1 MPAEFVLDASVAVK
15 CFITE
20 PGSDQARRLVGTGA
34 GLIAP
39 DLIFVELAS
48 VAAKRVVRGDIP
60 SALGARL
67 VERAPDLL
75 DQVFAIQPLASRAF
89 DLTQL
94 AAVSAYD
101 GLYLALAQAR
111 GVRLVTADLKLIQK
125 ATDAG
130 FGADIV
136 DLAAL

>member
-20 PGSDQARRLVGTGA
+20 PGSDLARRLAESGA
-34 GLIAP
+34 GLVAP

-48 VAAKRVVRGDIP
+48 VAAKRVARGDIP
-60 SALGARL
+60 SDLGARL

-75 DQVFAIQPLASRAF
+75 DQVFPIRPLARQAF
-89 DLTQL
+89 DLAQ
-94 AAVSAYD
+94 AAGVSAYD
-101 GLYLALAQAR
+101 GLYLALAQVR
-111 GVRLVTADLKLIQK
+111 GVRLVTADAKLVRK
-125 ATDAG
+125 AAEAG
-130 FGADIV
+130 LAADIV